1 MDLFEKLPS
10 FCKASEI
17 TVYDCGDGVFMQI
30 FDGAD
35 EEYFFE
41 YKKQLES
48 SGFVVTQRHNIAGNI
63 HFTLSDGNIT
73 VQYYYNPCSGNVRLV
88 ADDYTSH
95 AVTVPENFEK
105 VCNTELFQFE
115 TDHSLIDCGMCYI
128 IRCADNSFFVID
140 SAHFYSIHDNDRI
153 HDFLRSMTPADE
165 KIRISGWFISH
176 GHEDHI
182 CKCKD
187 YLLYNMA
194 DTVIDR
200 IYFNFISDMH
210 RDNAN
215 WDDSGKGFRRSFYR
229 VVEESGIPVVKL
241 HSGQHFYVK
250 NLEFEVLCTHEDVYP
265 ASCAD
270 YNNSSTVLMMTAENT
285 RVLFPGD
292 ASNESS
298 KVLEE
303 RYGEYLKCD
312 IVQLSHHGHNGT
324 SAKFYEYAA
333 APVVLCPNTEIKFN
347 EEWHRFYANEVAHDI
362 ADEFYIS
369 ANGTVKLTLPYVKGS
384 AEVFADETT
393 ENFDG
398 IKQLWNYDYTD
409 EFKQKHNEEFM
420 KRGGKL

>member
-1 MDLFEKLPS
+1 MDLFDTLPLYGGS
-10 FCKASEI
+10 SEI
-17 TVYDCGDGVFMQI
+17 TAYDCGDGVAMRI
-30 FDGAD
+30 FNNTD
-35 EEYFFE
+35 EKYFFE
-41 YKKQLES
+41 YKKALEN
-48 SGFVVTQRHNIAGNI
+48 SGFIVTQRHDIAGNI
-63 HFTLSDGNIT
+63 HITLSNGCT
-73 VQYYYNPCSGNVRLV
+73 VLQYYFNPCTSSARLV
-88 ADDYTSH
+88 ADSFTSQVSTQPEACR
-95 AVTVPENFEK
+95 AV
-105 VCNTELFQFE
+105 CDTELYQFE

-153 HDFLRSMTPADE
+153 HDLLRSMTPENE
-165 KIRISGWFISH
+165 KIRISGWFLSH

-182 CKCKD
+182 CKFKD

-200 IYFNFISDMH
+200 IYFNFISDFH

-215 WDDSGKGFRRSFYR
+215 WDNSGKGFRRSFYDT
-229 VVEESGIPVVKL
+229 VKASSVPVVKL
-241 HSGQHFYVK
+241 HTGQHFYVR

-270 YNNSSTVLMMTAENT
+270 YNNSSAVLMMTAENT

-324 SAKFYEYAA
+324 SAKFYEYAS

-347 EEWHRFYANEVAHDI
+347 EEWHRFRANEVAHDI
-362 ADEFYIS
+362 AEEFYIS
-369 ANGTVKLTLPYVKGS
+369 ANGTVKLTLPYVKGT

-409 EFKQKHNEEFM
+409 EFKQQHNEEFV